1 MKKLFL
7 TLAVLAASVAAQAQ
21 APAQVNASAVPG
33 KASDD
38 VASLSAQLKEAY
50 GILSQDLAHLG
61 REIGP
66 DATKATPEQAAM
78 RERMQNSLKQLEG
91 MLTTVNSPDAINQW
105 ADVKAKA
112 EMVRGN
118 AMAIVEERKAKR

>member
-1 MKKLFL
+1 MKKLFFS
-7 TLAVLAASVAAQAQ
+7 LAVLALSVAAQAQ
-21 APAQVNASAVPG
+21 APAQVNATGAPG

-38 VASLSAQLKEAY
+38 VAGLSAQLKEAY

-66 DATKATPEQAAM
+66 DATKATPEQTAM

-91 MLTTVNSPDAINQW
+91 MLTTVNSPDAANQW

-112 EMVRGN
+112 EMVRSN